1 MNANTELA
9 FHILAA
15 VDMVK
20 RADTRHGREY
30 ARMLSDPAAF
40 SSDSR
45 RILEFLNTQA
55 RSGQSSMGEIFK
67 GREMRSLGQSLL
79 SYPEIYAATP
89 MTPMRAADRIQ
100 DIKTMTS
107 GRHLALPH
115 EYVIPAGVNA
125 EVTGRINPPNSGSI
139 FRGGDILPD
148 QVQFFSQHPDVAA
161 NYAMGRR
168 GDVTSG
174 RTNRQLHP
182 QQRPFN
188 AYKADSF
195 DTLRTQSTGG
205 PEGPAAVNVNREI
218 PAARYPGSKSMVQ
231 TFGSVNPSYET
242 PAHVS
247 PTNTPKWLGQYGARH
262 VRAADGMPALAL
274 SRVSGASIPKAF
286 GPHLIQSPSFGTRVL
301 SGLKNIRKF
310 LRL

>member
-1 MNANTELA
+1 
-9 FHILAA
+9 
-15 VDMVK
+15 MVK

-40 SSDSR
+40 SPDSR
-45 RILEFLNTQA
+45 KILEFLNTEA
-55 RSGQSSMGEIFK
+55 RSGHTSIGEIFK

-79 SYPEIYAATP
+79 SYPERYVERRGK
-89 MTPMRAADRIQ
+89 MTPMSAADRLQ
-100 DIKTMTS
+100 DVKTMTS

-115 EYVIPAGVNA
+115 EYVIPSGVNA
-125 EVTGRINPPNSGSI
+125 EVTGRIKPPNSGSI

-148 QVQFFSQHPDVAA
+148 QVQWFSKHPDVAA

-168 GDVTSG
+168 GDLASG
-174 RTNRQLHP
+174 RTNRQLTLE
-182 QQRPFN
+182 QRPFN

-195 DTLRTQSTGG
+195 DTTHVQPTI
-205 PEGPAAVNVNREI
+205 NREI

-231 TFGSVNPSYET
+231 TFGSINPSYET
-242 PAHVS
+242 TARVS
-247 PTNTPKWLGQYGARH
+247 ATNTPKWLGQYGARH

-310 LRL
+310 IRL